1 MLNGVLADQVPVG
14 QAAEILGVS
23 ERHVWRILA
32 AYRKEGAAAL
42 AHGNRGR
49 SPSNAVPEQVKAQ
62 VVALASTRYRGAN
75 HTHMT
80 ELLVEREGI
89 VLSRSTVRRALVD
102 ASIESPRRRR
112 PPRHRVRRQ
121 RMPQEGMLVQV
132 DGSHHDWLEDRGP
145 RLVLLIAVDDAT
157 GNVPHAL
164 FRHEE
169 DAQGYFFLLQGII
182 QHRGVPLALYSDRHA
197 VFKHPR
203 EPRQA
208 PAGPTQ
214 FARAM
219 QELGIQQ
226 IFARSPEA
234 KGRVERAAGTFQDRL
249 VTELRL
255 AGATT
260 IEEANEVLWSYLPSF
275 NEQFGVPPSQPTISY
290 RSPDGLHV
298 SSILCFKHRRKVA
311 RDNTVKFDWHTLQL
325 LPSTDRPSYAG
336 SFVEVQERLD
346 GELVVRHGNSTIPT
360 QEAPPRPGALRAL
373 NGASGRDAN
382 ELGGLLRSLPRYNV
396 KDRKTGTRT
405 NGVSKEKPKPRRQ
418 PTPRQKARWKA
429 VQRAK
434 RRGLSLRGIAREL
447 GISRNTVRKYVLAKS
462 PPMFRSHA
470 KTRANGS
477 DPQSKT
483 TDLQDSDTTT
493 TDIFAE
499 QLA

>member
-1 MLNGVLADQVPVG
+1 MTRWSLFLQTLSLLHHF
-14 QAAEILGVS
+14 LGLYWGYWCRS
-23 ERHVWRILA
+23 MGATTTGWRIA
-32 AYRKEGAAAL
+32 APGWSYLSLSMMPPATYRTRCSVMRKTLKATSSSYRAL
-42 AHGNRGR
+42 
-49 SPSNAVPEQVKAQ
+49 S
-62 VVALASTRYRGAN
+62 ST
-75 HTHMT
+75 
-80 ELLVEREGI
+80 EVFPWP
-89 VLSRSTVRRALVD
+89 STVTATQSSSIH
-102 ASIESPRRRR
+102 ASLA
-112 PPRHRVRRQ
+112 RRQ
-121 RMPQEGMLVQV
+121 P
-132 DGSHHDWLEDRGP
+132 DRP
-145 RLVLLIAVDDAT
+145 
-157 GNVPHAL
+157 
-164 FRHEE
+164 
-169 DAQGYFFLLQGII
+169 
-182 QHRGVPLALYSDRHA
+182 
-197 VFKHPR
+197 K
-203 EPRQA
+203 
-208 PAGPTQ
+208 

-234 KGRVERAAGTFQDRL
+234 KGRVERAAGTFQYRL

-311 RDNTVKFDWHTLQL
+311 RDKTVKFDWHTLQL

-336 SFVEVQERLD
+336 ALVEVQERLD
-346 GELVVRHGNSTIPT
+346 GELVVRQGNSTIPI

-373 NGASGRDAN
+373 NGTSGRDTN

-396 KDRKTGTRT
+396 KDRKTRTRP
-405 NGVSKEKPKPRRQ
+405 NGVSKENPKSRRQ

-434 RRGLSLRGIAREL
+434 RRGLSLRGI
-447 GISRNTVRKYVLAKS
+447 SRNTVRKYVLAKS
-462 PPMFRSHA
+462 PPMVRTHA

-477 DPQSKT
+477 GPQSET
-483 TDLQDSDTTT
+483 TDPQDSDTTT

-499 QLA
+499 QLD